1 MAARLLL
8 VCTATASALR
18 LPTPDADGAISRRSI
33 VGSTLAAAAAS
44 AAVAASVP
52 LAALAEDK
60 VVPKSKVGVTPGGV
74 KYFDKEPGSCSPFNP
89 CIPQQGDIVKIKVLR
104 QNQPGVLLPCCA
116 ASTLLATGDRPDLAC
131 ALFRFVSYTLSADKA
146 YLSNGKMF
154 DSSDGPGR
162 KPLAAKYKA
171 SPPQLLPG
179 WEEALETMEQGGTR
193 IIQVPPEMAYGDKGV
208 KVETKDGGSEYLVPP
223 GEKLQFELTLVQVAL
238 PPP

>member
-89 CIPQQGDIVKIKVLR
+89 CIPQQGDIVKIK
-104 QNQPGVLLPCCA
+104 
-116 ASTLLATGDRPDLAC
+116 
-131 ALFRFVSYTLSADKA
+131 YKA

>member
-1 MAARLLL
+1 
-8 VCTATASALR
+8 
-18 LPTPDADGAISRRSI
+18 
-33 VGSTLAAAAAS
+33 
-44 AAVAASVP
+44 
-52 LAALAEDK
+52 
-60 VVPKSKVGVTPGGV
+60 
-74 KYFDKEPGSCSPFNP
+74 
-89 CIPQQGDIVKIKVLR
+89 
-104 QNQPGVLLPCCA
+104 
-116 ASTLLATGDRPDLAC
+116 
-131 ALFRFVSYTLSADKA
+131 
-146 YLSNGKMF
+146 MF